1 MLRVVIDDDRRRFAI
16 EDDSSVAYAI
26 VAYAAGASSLDA
38 VAAIARMLTEVLA
51 IEGR

>member
-1 MLRVVIDDDRRRFAI
+1 MLRDDRRRFAI
-16 EDDSSVAYAI
+16 EDDRPVAYAI